1 MKNEDSVIK
10 LSIVIPYYNQKEN
23 IRKLI
28 KVLDKQM
35 TKEVEVIIVNDGTD
49 DDFKDIEYPTN
60 NFILC
65 NLEENSGG
73 ASIPRNKGLDIAEG
87 KYIAFIDS
95 DDMVS
100 EDYIPTILHKTL
112 KEWDYC
118 YISWKGKSNTI
129 IMNNEPPSWNAC
141 VWNCI
146 YKRDII
152 GNERFNPKLKIAEDK
167 DFNNRVRKGKRANIT
182 KIIYY
187 YNEDTPNSLTKQG
200 ELYNSKYKGDDNNAI

>member
-1 MKNEDSVIK
+1 MEKI

-35 TKEVEVIIVNDGTD
+35 AKEVEVIIVNDGTD
-49 DDFKDIEYPTN
+49 DDFRDIEDPKN
-60 NFILC
+60 MFILC
-65 NLEENSGG
+65 NLPQNSGG

-95 DDMVS
+95 DDMIS
-100 EDYIPTILHKTL
+100 DDYIQTILDKT
-112 KEWDYC
+112 KEEWNYC

-129 IMNNEPPSWNAC
+129 IIENEPPKWNCC

-146 YKRDII
+146 YKKDII
-152 GNERFNPKLKIAEDK
+152 GNERFDPKLKMAEDK
-167 DFNNRVRKGKRANIT
+167 DFNDRVRKGKRANIT

-200 ELYNSKYKGDDNNAI
+200 ELYNSKYKGDDNNAICFK